1 MQLQVIYKG
10 CGYRYWGSEFNKHA
24 LMSIIYKTVYCVM
37 GLPGGLGEEHAVGGE
52 LRKVGRSRRRG
63 SCFVCSFEAPGICGY
78 THLRDPYPH
87 VVIFYHP
94 E

>member
-24 LMSIIYKTVYCVM
+24 LVSIIYKTVYCVM

-52 LRKVGRSRRRG
+52 Q
-63 SCFVCSFEAPGICGY
+63 
-78 THLRDPYPH
+78 
-87 VVIFYHP
+87 
-94 E
+94 